1 MPLYSKIYSVP
12 YIMIF
17 SVLFLL
23 SFKFGSRNNN
33 VNLQV
38 QFFQERIAFFVLFV
52 FLGLRGFIQSDWRS
66 YYDAFLK
73 APTFFDSNERMN
85 YFVNQGAY
93 SDWEKGFLLLY
104 ILCKSIVSEWWFFQ
118 AFSFVFD
125 FVIAFHFIR
134 TFVPKHKVMGICF
147 YFVFGALLYDVNL
160 MRNSKSI
167 MLFCLSL
174 KFITTKK
181 IVPYLLLNLLG
192 MLFHASAVIFIPLY
206 FILGRKPSKKLMLL
220 IFILGNAIY
229 ILQIHWVQSVLELVA
244 GIIGG
249 RLEVI
254 TVGYLSSVK
263 WTTGYGISIGYL
275 ERIMTFFLAIHFMD
289 RLLQKQ
295 KDNNVI
301 LNLVFIYIFSTL
313 FFSEMS
319 ILTDRIGPLFLFSYW
334 VFYPQIYEFLSREKK
349 TVFLVIFFAYSVMK
363 ILSGYAMLPCL
374 YDNLLLQK
382 YSVPERKIW
391 LNRFYN
397 FLMKGQ
403 GQ

>member
-1 MPLYSKIYSVP
+1 MPLYSKVYSVP
-12 YIMIF
+12 YILIF

-23 SFKFGSRNNN
+23 SIKFGCKNNKI
-33 VNLQV
+33 NLEM
-38 QFFQERIAFFVLFV
+38 QFLQERISFFILFV

-73 APTFFDSNERMN
+73 APTFFDGNERMN
-85 YFVNQGAY
+85 YFVNKGVY

-104 ILCKSIVSEWWFFQ
+104 IICKSMVSEWCFFQ

-134 TFVPKHKVMGICF
+134 SFVPKHKVMGICF
-147 YFVFGALLYDVNL
+147 YFVCGALLYDVNL

-174 KFITTKK
+174 KFITSKK
-181 IVPYLLLNLLG
+181 FIPYLLLNLLG
-192 MLFHASAVIFIPLY
+192 MLFHASAVVFIPLY
-206 FILGRKPSKKLMLL
+206 FILGCKPSKKLMLF
-220 IFILGNAIY
+220 IFILGNTIY
-229 ILQIHWVQSVLELVA
+229 ILQIHWVQSILGLIA

-249 RLEVI
+249 RLGVI
-254 TVGYLSSVK
+254 TIGYLSNVK

-275 ERIMTFFLAIHFMD
+275 ERILTFLLAIHFMD

-295 KDNNVI
+295 RENNVI

-313 FFSEMS
+313 FLSEMS

-334 VFYPQIYEFLSREKK
+334 VFYPQIYEFLNKEKK
-349 TVFLVIFFAYSVMK
+349 IMFLMIFFAYSVMK
-363 ILSGYAMLPCL
+363 ILSGYGMLPCL
-374 YDNLLLQK
+374 YDNLLVQK
-382 YSVPERKIW
+382 YSVQERKIW
-391 LNRFYN
+391 LNRFYT
-397 FLMKGQ
+397 FLMKGE
-403 GQ
+403 